1 MPIVEQCGCLEDD
14 RVERGVGMKKIIKRI
29 GVIAMAFMVAA
40 NMAACIGLDQI
51 QARQVEQALEA
62 RYGEEFKVTRI
73 GNRLGSGEPDTAEAY
88 CHPVANPDIVFR
100 ARIDIDGN
108 LLNDPYP
115 SAVLKYQM
123 EEYLMQSFEAD
134 GMEVQ
139 INGYFDMSNAVG
151 DYKEIDVWAEDAVA
165 QSVQYGLC
173 YCMDIAM
180 KDTGNNEEMAK
191 AIYHSAE
198 SVLDID
204 EDIRVFMAVYII
216 ESDRYEE
223 CKELARQYDGLSIQE
238 YYDTGAIRDVVE
250 SVNDDYKDREVVGVE
265 KTAEDILQ
273 EWEAE

>member
-1 MPIVEQCGCLEDD
+1 
-14 RVERGVGMKKIIKRI
+14 MKTMIKRMS
-29 GVIAMAFMVAA
+29 VIAMAFMVAT
-40 NMAACIGLDQI
+40 NMVGCIGLDQI

-108 LLNDPYP
+108 LLNNPYP
-115 SAVLKYQM
+115 SAVLEYQM

-139 INGYFDMSNAVG
+139 INGNLAMGNAVG
-151 DYKEIDVWAEDAVA
+151 DFTEIDVKAEDAVA
-165 QSVQYGLC
+165 QSVQYGIC
-173 YCMDIAM
+173 YSMDIAM
-180 KDTGNNEEMAK
+180 KDTGNNEEMAE

-204 EDIRVFMAVYII
+204 ENINVLLGVYII

-238 YYDTGAIRDVVE
+238 YYDTGAIRDAVE
-250 SVNDDYKDREVVGVE
+250 RVNHDYKDIEVVGVE

>member
-1 MPIVEQCGCLEDD
+1 
-14 RVERGVGMKKIIKRI
+14 MKTMIKRMS
-29 GVIAMAFMVAA
+29 VIAMAVMIAA

-73 GNRLGSGEPDTAEAY
+73 GNRLGSGEPDTVEAY

-108 LLNDPYP
+108 LLSEGYIGATLRN
-115 SAVLKYQM
+115 QM
-123 EEYLMQSFEAD
+123 KEYLMQSFEAD

-139 INGYFDMSNAVG
+139 INGYFTMGNAVG
-151 DYKEIDVWAEDAVA
+151 DYTEIDVKAEDAVK
-165 QSVQYGLC
+165 QSAQYGVC
-173 YCMDIAM
+173 YCMNVAM
-180 KDTGNNEEMAK
+180 KDTGNDEEMAE

-204 EDIRVFMAVYII
+204 ENIQLFMVVYII
-216 ESDRYEE
+216 DANRYEE
-223 CKELARQYDGLSIQE
+223 CKEFARQYDDGLSDQE
-238 YYDTGAIRDVVE
+238 YYNHGAIRDVVE
-250 SVNDDYKDREVVGVE
+250 GVNDKDIEVVGVE
-265 KTAEDILQ
+265 KTAEDILR

>member
-1 MPIVEQCGCLEDD
+1 
-14 RVERGVGMKKIIKRI
+14 MKKIIKRMS
-29 GVIAMAFMVAA
+29 VIAIAFMVAA
-40 NMAACIGLDQI
+40 NMVGCIGLDQI

-115 SAVLKYQM
+115 SAVLEYQM

-139 INGYFDMSNAVG
+139 INGNLAMGNAVG
-151 DYKEIDVWAEDAVA
+151 DFTEIDVKAEDAVA
-165 QSVQYGLC
+165 QSVQYGIC
-173 YCMDIAM
+173 YCMNIAM
-180 KDTGNNEEMAK
+180 KDTGNNEEMAE

-198 SVLDID
+198 SALSID
-204 EDIRVFMAVYII
+204 ENI
-216 ESDRYEE
+216 EVI
-223 CKELARQYDGLSIQE
+223 GI
-238 YYDTGAIRDVVE
+238 
-250 SVNDDYKDREVVGVE
+250 E

>member
-1 MPIVEQCGCLEDD
+1 
-14 RVERGVGMKKIIKRI
+14 MKTMIKRMS
-29 GVIAMAFMVAA
+29 VIVMVFMVAA
-40 NMAACIGLDQI
+40 NMVGCIGLDQI
-51 QARQVEQALEA
+51 QAKQVEQALEA

-108 LLNDPYP
+108 LLSEDYIGATLRN
-115 SAVLKYQM
+115 QM
-123 EEYLMQSFEAD
+123 KEYLMQSFEAD
-134 GMEVQ
+134 GVEVQ
-139 INGYFDMSNAVG
+139 INGYFTMENAVG
-151 DYKEIDVWAEDAVA
+151 DYTEIDVKAEDAMA
-165 QSVQYGLC
+165 QSAQYGIC

-180 KDTGNNEEMAK
+180 KDTGNNEEMAE

-198 SVLDID
+198 SVLNID
-204 EDIRVFMAVYII
+204 ENIRVFMAVYII
-216 ESDRYEE
+216 EADRYEE

-250 SVNDDYKDREVVGVE
+250 RVNHDYKDIEVVGIE

>member
-1 MPIVEQCGCLEDD
+1 
-14 RVERGVGMKKIIKRI
+14 MKTMIKRMS
-29 GVIAMAFMVAA
+29 VIVMAFMVAA
-40 NMAACIGLDQI
+40 NMVGCIGLDQI

-108 LLNDPYP
+108 LLSEDYIGATLIN
-115 SAVLKYQM
+115 QM
-123 EEYLMQSFEAD
+123 KEYLMQSFEAD
-134 GMEVQ
+134 GVEVQ
-139 INGYFDMSNAVG
+139 INGYFTMGNAVG
-151 DYKEIDVWAEDAVA
+151 DYTEIDVKAEDAMA
-165 QSVQYGLC
+165 QSAQYGIC

-180 KDTGNNEEMAK
+180 KDTGNNEEMAE

-198 SVLDID
+198 SVLNID
-204 EDIRVFMAVYII
+204 ENIRVFIAVYII
-216 ESDRYEE
+216 EADRYEE

-250 SVNDDYKDREVVGVE
+250 RVNDGYKDIEVVGVE

>member
-1 MPIVEQCGCLEDD
+1 
-14 RVERGVGMKKIIKRI
+14 MKTMIKRMS
-29 GVIAMAFMVAA
+29 VIVMAFMVAA
-40 NMAACIGLDQI
+40 NMVGCIGLDQI

-108 LLNDPYP
+108 LLSEDYIGATLRN
-115 SAVLKYQM
+115 QM
-123 EEYLMQSFEAD
+123 KEYLMQSFEAD
-134 GMEVQ
+134 GVEVQ
-139 INGYFDMSNAVG
+139 INGYFTMGNAVG
-151 DYKEIDVWAEDAVA
+151 DYTEIDVKAEDAMA
-165 QSVQYGLC
+165 QSAQYGIC

-180 KDTGNNEEMAK
+180 KDTGNNEEMAE

-198 SVLDID
+198 SVLNID
-204 EDIRVFMAVYII
+204 ENIRVFIAVYII
-216 ESDRYEE
+216 EADRYEE

-250 SVNDDYKDREVVGVE
+250 RVNDGYKDIEVVGVE

>member
-1 MPIVEQCGCLEDD
+1 
-14 RVERGVGMKKIIKRI
+14 MKTIIKRMS
-29 GVIAMAFMVAA
+29 VIVMAFMVAA

-51 QARQVEQALEA
+51 QAKQVEQALEA

-108 LLNDPYP
+108 LLSEGYIGATLRN
-115 SAVLKYQM
+115 QM
-123 EEYLMQSFEAD
+123 KEYLMQSFEAD

-139 INGYFDMSNAVG
+139 INGYFTMGNAVG
-151 DYKEIDVWAEDAVA
+151 DYTEIDVKAEDAMA
-165 QSVQYGLC
+165 QSAQYGVC
-173 YCMDIAM
+173 YCMNIAM
-180 KDTGNNEEMAK
+180 KDTGNNEEMAE

-198 SVLDID
+198 SVLNID
-204 EDIRVFMAVYII
+204 ENIQVFMVAYVI
-216 ESDRYEE
+216 ESDRYDE
-223 CKELARQYDGLSIQE
+223 CKEFARQYDTISSQE
-238 YYDTGAIRDVVE
+238 YYNHGAIREVVE
-250 SVNDDYKDREVVGVE
+250 GVNDKDIEVVGVE

>member
-1 MPIVEQCGCLEDD
+1 
-14 RVERGVGMKKIIKRI
+14 MKKIIKRMS
-29 GVIAMAFMVAA
+29 VIAIAFMVAA
-40 NMAACIGLDQI
+40 NMVGCIGLDQI

-73 GNRLGSGEPDTAEAY
+73 GNRLGSGEPDTVEAY

-108 LLNDPYP
+108 LLSEGYIGATLRN
-115 SAVLKYQM
+115 QM
-123 EEYLMQSFEAD
+123 KEYLMQSFEAD

-139 INGYFDMSNAVG
+139 INGHFDMSNAVG

-165 QSVQYGLC
+165 QSVQYGIC
-173 YCMDIAM
+173 YSMDIAM
-180 KDTGNNEEMAK
+180 KDTGNNEEMAE

-204 EDIRVFMAVYII
+204 ENINVLLGVYII

-238 YYDTGAIRDVVE
+238 YYNHGAIRDAVE
-250 SVNDDYKDREVVGVE
+250 RVNHDYKDIEVVGVE

>member
-1 MPIVEQCGCLEDD
+1 
-14 RVERGVGMKKIIKRI
+14 MKTMIKRMS
-29 GVIAMAFMVAA
+29 VIAIAFMVAT
-40 NMAACIGLDQI
+40 NMVGCIGLDQI

-108 LLNDPYP
+108 LLSEDYIG
-115 SAVLKYQM
+115 AVLRNQM
-123 EEYLMQSFEAD
+123 KEYLMQSFEAD

-139 INGYFDMSNAVG
+139 INGYFTMGNAVG
-151 DYKEIDVWAEDAVA
+151 DYTEIDVKAEDAMA
-165 QSVQYGLC
+165 QSAQYGIC

-180 KDTGNNEEMAK
+180 EDTGNNEEMAE

-198 SVLDID
+198 SVLNID
-204 EDIRVFMAVYII
+204 ENIRVFMAVYII
-216 ESDRYEE
+216 KADRYEE

-250 SVNDDYKDREVVGVE
+250 RVNDGYKDIEVVGVE

>member
-1 MPIVEQCGCLEDD
+1 
-14 RVERGVGMKKIIKRI
+14 MKTIIKRMS
-29 GVIAMAFMVAA
+29 VIVMAFMVAA

-73 GNRLGSGEPDTAEAY
+73 GNRLGSGEPDTVEAY

-108 LLNDPYP
+108 LLSEGYIGATLRN
-115 SAVLKYQM
+115 QM
-123 EEYLMQSFEAD
+123 KEYLMQSFEAD

-139 INGYFDMSNAVG
+139 INGNFDMSNAVG

-165 QSVQYGLC
+165 QSVQYGIC
-173 YCMDIAM
+173 YSMDIAM
-180 KDTGNNEEMAK
+180 KDTGNNEEMAE

-204 EDIRVFMAVYII
+204 ENIRVFMVAYVI
-216 ESDRYEE
+216 ESDRYDE
-223 CKELARQYDGLSIQE
+223 CKEFARQYDTISSQE
-238 YYDTGAIRDVVE
+238 YYNHGAIREVVE
-250 SVNDDYKDREVVGVE
+250 GVNDGFRDIEVVGVE

>member
-1 MPIVEQCGCLEDD
+1 
-14 RVERGVGMKKIIKRI
+14 MKTIIKRMS
-29 GVIAMAFMVAA
+29 VIAIAFMVAA
-40 NMAACIGLDQI
+40 NMVGCIGLDQI
-51 QARQVEQALEA
+51 QAKQVEQALEA

-180 KDTGNNEEMAK
+180 KDTGNNEEMAE

-223 CKELARQYDGLSIQE
+223 CKEFAQQYEHVSSLE
-238 YYDTGAIRDVVE
+238 YYDLGAIREVVE
-250 SVNDDYKDREVVGVE
+250 RVNDGYKDIEVVGVE

>member
-1 MPIVEQCGCLEDD
+1 M
-14 RVERGVGMKKIIKRI
+14 IKRMS
-29 GVIAMAFMVAA
+29 VIVMAFMVAT

-73 GNRLGSGEPDTAEAY
+73 GNRLGSGEPDTVEAY

-108 LLNDPYP
+108 LLSEGYIGATLRN
-115 SAVLKYQM
+115 QM
-123 EEYLMQSFEAD
+123 KEYLMQSFEAD

-139 INGYFDMSNAVG
+139 INGHFDMSNAVG

-165 QSVQYGLC
+165 QSVQYGIC
-173 YCMDIAM
+173 YSMDIAM
-180 KDTGNNEEMAK
+180 KDTGNNEEMAE

-204 EDIRVFMAVYII
+204 ENIRVFMLVYVI

-223 CKELARQYDGLSIQE
+223 CKEFAQQYEHVSSLE
-238 YYDTGAIRDVVE
+238 YYDLGAIREVVE
-250 SVNDDYKDREVVGVE
+250 RVNDGFRDIEVVGVE

>member
-1 MPIVEQCGCLEDD
+1 
-14 RVERGVGMKKIIKRI
+14 MKTIIKRMS
-29 GVIAMAFMVAA
+29 VIAIAFMVAA

-108 LLNDPYP
+108 LLSEDYIGATLRN
-115 SAVLKYQM
+115 QM
-123 EEYLMQSFEAD
+123 KEYLMQSFEAD
-134 GMEVQ
+134 GVEVQ
-139 INGYFDMSNAVG
+139 INGYFTMENAVG
-151 DYKEIDVWAEDAVA
+151 DYTEIDVKAEDAMA
-165 QSVQYGLC
+165 QSAQYGIC

-180 KDTGNNEEMAK
+180 KDTGNNEEMAE

-198 SVLDID
+198 SVLNID
-204 EDIRVFMAVYII
+204 ENIRVFIAVYII
-216 ESDRYEE
+216 EADRYEE
-223 CKELARQYDGLSIQE
+223 CKELARQYDDGLSIQE
-238 YYDTGAIRDVVE
+238 YYNHGAIRDVVE
-250 SVNDDYKDREVVGVE
+250 RVNDGYKDIEVVGVE

>member
-1 MPIVEQCGCLEDD
+1 
-14 RVERGVGMKKIIKRI
+14 MKTIIKRMS
-29 GVIAMAFMVAA
+29 VIAIAFMVAA

-51 QARQVEQALEA
+51 QAKQVEQALEA

-108 LLNDPYP
+108 LLSEDYIGATLRN
-115 SAVLKYQM
+115 QM
-123 EEYLMQSFEAD
+123 KEYLMQSFEAD
-134 GMEVQ
+134 GVEVQ
-139 INGYFDMSNAVG
+139 INGYFTMGNAVG
-151 DYKEIDVWAEDAVA
+151 DYTEIDVKAEDAMA
-165 QSVQYGLC
+165 QSAQYGIC

-180 KDTGNNEEMAK
+180 KDTGNNEEMAE

-198 SVLDID
+198 SVLNID
-204 EDIRVFMAVYII
+204 ENIRVFMAVYII
-216 ESDRYEE
+216 EADRYEE
-223 CKELARQYDGLSIQE
+223 CKEFARQYDGLSIQE

-250 SVNDDYKDREVVGVE
+250 RVNDGYKDIEVVGVE

>member
-1 MPIVEQCGCLEDD
+1 
-14 RVERGVGMKKIIKRI
+14 MKTMIKRMS
-29 GVIAMAFMVAA
+29 VIVMAFMVAA
-40 NMAACIGLDQI
+40 NMVGCIGLDQI

-73 GNRLGSGEPDTAEAY
+73 GNRLGSGEPDTVEAY

-108 LLNDPYP
+108 LLSEGYIGATLRN
-115 SAVLKYQM
+115 QM
-123 EEYLMQSFEAD
+123 KEYLMQSFEAD

-139 INGYFDMSNAVG
+139 INGYFTMGNAVG
-151 DYKEIDVWAEDAVA
+151 DYTEIDVKAEDAMA
-165 QSVQYGLC
+165 QSAQYGIC

-180 KDTGNNEEMAK
+180 KDTGNNEEMAE

-198 SVLDID
+198 SVLNID
-204 EDIRVFMAVYII
+204 ENIRVFMAVYII

-250 SVNDDYKDREVVGVE
+250 RVNDGYKDIEVVGVE

>member
-1 MPIVEQCGCLEDD
+1 
-14 RVERGVGMKKIIKRI
+14 MKTMIKRL
-29 GVIAMAFMVAA
+29 GVISMAFMVAA

-51 QARQVEQALEA
+51 QAKQVEQALEA

-73 GNRLGSGEPDTAEAY
+73 GNRLGSGEPDTVEAY

-250 SVNDDYKDREVVGVE
+250 SVNDDYKDMEVVGIE

-273 EWEAE
+273 EWEEE

>member
-1 MPIVEQCGCLEDD
+1 
-14 RVERGVGMKKIIKRI
+14 MKTMIKRMS
-29 GVIAMAFMVAA
+29 VIVMAFMVAA

-108 LLNDPYP
+108 LLSEGYIGATLRN
-115 SAVLKYQM
+115 QM
-123 EEYLMQSFEAD
+123 KEYLMQSFEAD

-139 INGYFDMSNAVG
+139 INGYFTMGNAVG
-151 DYKEIDVWAEDAVA
+151 DYTEIDVKAEDAMA
-165 QSVQYGLC
+165 QSAQYGVC
-173 YCMDIAM
+173 YCMNIAM
-180 KDTGNNEEMAK
+180 KDTGNNEEMAE

-198 SVLDID
+198 SVLNID
-204 EDIRVFMAVYII
+204 ENIRVFMVAYVI
-216 ESDRYEE
+216 ESDRYDE
-223 CKELARQYDGLSIQE
+223 CKEFARQYDTISSQE
-238 YYDTGAIRDVVE
+238 YYNHGAIREVVE
-250 SVNDDYKDREVVGVE
+250 RVNDGFRDIEVVGVE

>member
-1 MPIVEQCGCLEDD
+1 
-14 RVERGVGMKKIIKRI
+14 MKTMIKRMS
-29 GVIAMAFMVAA
+29 VIAMAFMVAA

-108 LLNDPYP
+108 LLNNPYP
-115 SAVLKYQM
+115 SAALEYQM

-139 INGYFDMSNAVG
+139 INGNLAMGNAVG
-151 DYKEIDVWAEDAVA
+151 DFTEIDVKAEDAVA
-165 QSVQYGLC
+165 QSVQYGIC
-173 YCMDIAM
+173 YSMDIAM
-180 KDTGNNEEMAK
+180 KDTGNNEEMAE

-204 EDIRVFMAVYII
+204 ENINVLLGVYII

-238 YYDTGAIRDVVE
+238 YYNHGAIRDVVE
-250 SVNDDYKDREVVGVE
+250 RVNHDYKDIEVVGVE

>member
-1 MPIVEQCGCLEDD
+1 
-14 RVERGVGMKKIIKRI
+14 MKKIIKRI

-108 LLNDPYP
+108 LLSEDYIG
-115 SAVLKYQM
+115 AVLRNQM
-123 EEYLMQSFEAD
+123 KEYLMQSFEAD

-139 INGYFDMSNAVG
+139 INGYFTMGNAVG
-151 DYKEIDVWAEDAVA
+151 DYTEIDVKAEDAMA
-165 QSVQYGLC
+165 QSAQYGIC

-180 KDTGNNEEMAK
+180 EDTGNNEEMAE

-198 SVLDID
+198 SVLNID
-204 EDIRVFMAVYII
+204 ENIRVFMAVYII
-216 ESDRYEE
+216 KADRYEE

-250 SVNDDYKDREVVGVE
+250 RVNDGYKDIEVVGVE

>member
-1 MPIVEQCGCLEDD
+1 ME
-14 RVERGVGMKKIIKRI
+14 KIIKRI

-108 LLNDPYP
+108 LLSEDYIG
-115 SAVLKYQM
+115 AVLRNQM
-123 EEYLMQSFEAD
+123 KEYLMQSFEAD

-139 INGYFDMSNAVG
+139 INGYFTMGNAVG
-151 DYKEIDVWAEDAVA
+151 DYTEIDVKAEDAMA
-165 QSVQYGLC
+165 QSAQYGIC

-180 KDTGNNEEMAK
+180 EDTGNNEEMAE

-198 SVLDID
+198 SVLNID
-204 EDIRVFMAVYII
+204 ENIRVFMAVYII
-216 ESDRYEE
+216 KADRYEE

-250 SVNDDYKDREVVGVE
+250 RVNDGYKDIEVVGVE

>member
-1 MPIVEQCGCLEDD
+1 
-14 RVERGVGMKKIIKRI
+14 MKKIIKRMS
-29 GVIAMAFMVAA
+29 VIAMAFVVAA
-40 NMAACIGLDQI
+40 NMVGCIGLDQI

-108 LLNDPYP
+108 LLNNPYP
-115 SAVLKYQM
+115 SAVLEYQM

-139 INGYFDMSNAVG
+139 INGNLAMGNAVG
-151 DYKEIDVWAEDAVA
+151 DFTEIDVKAEDAVA
-165 QSVQYGLC
+165 QSVQYGIC

-180 KDTGNNEEMAK
+180 KDTGNNEEMAE

-198 SVLDID
+198 SALSID
-204 EDIRVFMAVYII
+204 ENIEVVLRVYII
-216 ESDRYEE
+216 GVDRYEE

-250 SVNDDYKDREVVGVE
+250 RVNDDYKDIEVVGVE

>member
-1 MPIVEQCGCLEDD
+1 
-14 RVERGVGMKKIIKRI
+14 MKTMIKRMS
-29 GVIAMAFMVAA
+29 VIVMAFMVAA
-40 NMAACIGLDQI
+40 NMVGCIGLDQI

-108 LLNDPYP
+108 LLSEGYIGATLRN
-115 SAVLKYQM
+115 QM
-123 EEYLMQSFEAD
+123 KEYLMQSFEAD

-139 INGYFDMSNAVG
+139 INGYFTMGNAVG
-151 DYKEIDVWAEDAVA
+151 DYTEIDVKAEDAMA
-165 QSVQYGLC
+165 QSAQYGVC
-173 YCMDIAM
+173 YCMNIAM
-180 KDTGNNEEMAK
+180 KDTGNNEEMAE

-198 SVLDID
+198 SVLNID
-204 EDIRVFMAVYII
+204 ENIRVFIAVYII
-216 ESDRYEE
+216 EADRYEE

-250 SVNDDYKDREVVGVE
+250 RVNDGYKDIEVVGVE

>member
-1 MPIVEQCGCLEDD
+1 
-14 RVERGVGMKKIIKRI
+14 MKTMIKRMS
-29 GVIAMAFMVAA
+29 VIVMAFMVAA

-73 GNRLGSGEPDTAEAY
+73 GNRLGSGEPDTVEAY

-108 LLNDPYP
+108 LLSEGYIGATLRN
-115 SAVLKYQM
+115 QM
-123 EEYLMQSFEAD
+123 KEYLMQSFEAD

-139 INGYFDMSNAVG
+139 INGYFTMGNAVG
-151 DYKEIDVWAEDAVA
+151 DYTEIDVKAEDAMA
-165 QSVQYGLC
+165 QSAQYGVC
-173 YCMDIAM
+173 YCMNIAM
-180 KDTGNNEEMAK
+180 KDTGNNEEMAE

-198 SVLDID
+198 SVLNID
-204 EDIRVFMAVYII
+204 ENIRVFMVAYVI
-216 ESDRYEE
+216 ESDRYDE
-223 CKELARQYDGLSIQE
+223 CKEFARQYDTISSQE
-238 YYDTGAIRDVVE
+238 YYNHGAIREVVE
-250 SVNDDYKDREVVGVE
+250 RVNDGFRDIEVVGVE

>member
-1 MPIVEQCGCLEDD
+1 
-14 RVERGVGMKKIIKRI
+14 MKTIIKRMS
-29 GVIAMAFMVAA
+29 VIAIAFMVAA
-40 NMAACIGLDQI
+40 NMVGCIGLDQI
-51 QARQVEQALEA
+51 QAKQVEQALEA

-108 LLNDPYP
+108 LLSEDYIGATLRN
-115 SAVLKYQM
+115 QM
-123 EEYLMQSFEAD
+123 KEYLMQSFEAD
-134 GMEVQ
+134 GVEVQ
-139 INGYFDMSNAVG
+139 INGYFTMGNAVG
-151 DYKEIDVWAEDAVA
+151 DYTEIDVKAEDAMA
-165 QSVQYGLC
+165 QSAQYGIC

-180 KDTGNNEEMAK
+180 KDTGNKEEMAE

-204 EDIRVFMAVYII
+204 ENIRVFMAVYII
-216 ESDRYEE
+216 EADRYEE

-250 SVNDDYKDREVVGVE
+250 RVNDGYKDIEVVGVE

>member
-1 MPIVEQCGCLEDD
+1 
-14 RVERGVGMKKIIKRI
+14 MKTIIKRMS
-29 GVIAMAFMVAA
+29 VIAIAFMVAA

-51 QARQVEQALEA
+51 QAKQVEQALEA

-108 LLNDPYP
+108 LLSEGYIGATLRN
-115 SAVLKYQM
+115 QM
-123 EEYLMQSFEAD
+123 KEYLMQSFEAD

-139 INGYFDMSNAVG
+139 INGYFTMGNAVG
-151 DYKEIDVWAEDAVA
+151 DYTEIDVKAEDAMA
-165 QSVQYGLC
+165 QSAQYGVC
-173 YCMDIAM
+173 YCMNIAM
-180 KDTGNNEEMAK
+180 KDTGNNEEMAE

-198 SVLDID
+198 SVLNID
-204 EDIRVFMAVYII
+204 ENIRVFMVAYVI
-216 ESDRYEE
+216 ESDRYDE
-223 CKELARQYDGLSIQE
+223 CKEFARQYDTISSQE
-238 YYDTGAIRDVVE
+238 YYNHGAIREVVE
-250 SVNDDYKDREVVGVE
+250 RVNDGFRDIEVVGVE

>member
-1 MPIVEQCGCLEDD
+1 
-14 RVERGVGMKKIIKRI
+14 MKTMIKRMS
-29 GVIAMAFMVAA
+29 VIVMAFMVAA
-40 NMAACIGLDQI
+40 NMVGCIGLDQI

-108 LLNDPYP
+108 LLSEGYIGATLRN
-115 SAVLKYQM
+115 QM
-123 EEYLMQSFEAD
+123 KEYLMQSFEAD

-139 INGYFDMSNAVG
+139 INGHFDMSNAVG

-165 QSVQYGLC
+165 QSVQYGIC
-173 YCMDIAM
+173 YSMDIAM
-180 KDTGNNEEMAK
+180 KDTGNNEEMAE

-204 EDIRVFMAVYII
+204 ENIRVFMLVYVI

-223 CKELARQYDGLSIQE
+223 CKEFAQQYEHVSSLE
-238 YYDTGAIRDVVE
+238 YYDLGAIREVVE
-250 SVNDDYKDREVVGVE
+250 RVNDGYKDIEVVGVE

>member
-1 MPIVEQCGCLEDD
+1 
-14 RVERGVGMKKIIKRI
+14 MKTMMKRMS
-29 GVIAMAFMVAA
+29 VIAMAFMVAV
-40 NMAACIGLDQI
+40 NMVGCIGLDQI

-108 LLNDPYP
+108 LLNNPYP

-123 EEYLMQSFEAD
+123 EEYLMQSFEAE

-139 INGYFDMSNAVG
+139 INGYFTMGNAVG
-151 DYKEIDVWAEDAVA
+151 DYTEIDVKAEDAMA
-165 QSVQYGLC
+165 QSAQYGIC

-180 KDTGNNEEMAK
+180 KDTGNNEEMAE
-191 AIYHSAE
+191 AVYHSAE
-198 SVLDID
+198 SVLNID
-204 EDIRVFMAVYII
+204 ENIRVFMVAYVI
-216 ESDRYEE
+216 ESDRYDE
-223 CKELARQYDGLSIQE
+223 CKEFARQYDTISSQE
-238 YYDTGAIRDVVE
+238 YYNHGAIREVVE
-250 SVNDDYKDREVVGVE
+250 RVNDGYRDIEVVGVE

>member
-1 MPIVEQCGCLEDD
+1 
-14 RVERGVGMKKIIKRI
+14 MKTMIKRMSI
-29 GVIAMAFMVAA
+29 IVMAFMVAA
-40 NMAACIGLDQI
+40 NMVGCIGLDQI

-73 GNRLGSGEPDTAEAY
+73 GNRLGSGEPDTVEAY

-108 LLNDPYP
+108 LLSEGYIGATLRN
-115 SAVLKYQM
+115 QM
-123 EEYLMQSFEAD
+123 KEYLMQSFEAD

-139 INGYFDMSNAVG
+139 INGYLAMGNAVG
-151 DYKEIDVWAEDAVA
+151 DFTEIDVKAEDAVA

-173 YCMDIAM
+173 YCMNIAM
-180 KDTGNNEEMAK
+180 KDTGNNEEMAE

-204 EDIRVFMAVYII
+204 ENINVLLGVYII

-238 YYDTGAIRDVVE
+238 YYNHGAIRDAVE
-250 SVNDDYKDREVVGVE
+250 RVNHDYKDIEVVGVE

>member
-1 MPIVEQCGCLEDD
+1 
-14 RVERGVGMKKIIKRI
+14 MKKIIKRI

-108 LLNDPYP
+108 LLNNPYP
-115 SAVLKYQM
+115 SAVLEYQM

-139 INGYFDMSNAVG
+139 INGNLAMGNAVG
-151 DYKEIDVWAEDAVA
+151 DFTEIDVKAEDAVA
-165 QSVQYGLC
+165 QSVQYGIC
-173 YCMDIAM
+173 YCMNIAM
-180 KDTGNNEEMAK
+180 KDTGNNEEMAE
-191 AIYHSAE
+191 AVYHSAE
-198 SVLDID
+198 SALSID
-204 EDIRVFMAVYII
+204 ENIEVVLRVYII
-216 ESDRYEE
+216 GVDRYEE

-250 SVNDDYKDREVVGVE
+250 RVNDDYKDIEVVGVE